1 MRIKQICLLNL
12 YDKKFLLKALFLL
25 TFLIVVL
32 VIQYFNSNTSNEELV
47 LTAVVLAIM
56 LLLSFRSYVPR
67 GLRIE
72 NNELRFRKRC
82 ERKRPTVSFVA
93 SRNDRYW
100 YPLVYFTVRKIT
112 KIEYGQN
119 RLERLFCAGHATV
132 YGEFLT
138 NNRRGNPISI
148 ERNPFCMTFYGIKNF
163 ENVKL
168 ELDKLVGLANKIN
181 DEN

>member
-1 MRIKQICLLNL
+1 MKIKQIWLFNL
-12 YDKKFLLKALFLL
+12 YDKNILLGALTLLVFFLVALTILCLKGNISLQERAL
-25 TFLIVVL
+25 
-32 VIQYFNSNTSNEELV
+32 Y
-47 LTAVVLAIM
+47 AVALAGM
-56 LLLSFRSYVPR
+56 LLLTLRFYVPM
-67 GLRIE
+67 GLKIE

-82 ERKRPTVSFVA
+82 ERKRPSVGFLI
-93 SRNDRYW
+93 SRNNRYR
-100 YPLVYFTVRKIT
+100 YPLVYFTVRKIS

-119 RLERLFCAGHATV
+119 RMERLFCAGHATV

-148 ERNPFCMTFYGIKNF
+148 EKNPFRMTFYGIKNF
-163 ENVKL
+163 ENIKL